1 MGLQRKAG
9 DALRAS
15 NSIDQKFS
23 EDIINMYLGLGE
35 GKKHPERYEK
45 LGEYLGGTSFSE
57 FGQKGVPLGA
67 AYTSAASRYVAPA
80 IGIGMAGNAVGS
92 VTNAVFG
99 GPEDGQ
105 QPGQLDVGGLTVA
118 SLMGAVS
125 PYAAHQALQYGGGV
139 SPEVM
144 QFLSGSHLDNPALR
158 KGGLAAAGAA
168 GTVLAN
174 ALGQAIF

>member
-23 EDIINMYLGLGE
+23 EDILNMYLRLGE

-118 SLMGAVS
+118 SLIGGAT
-125 PYAAHQALQYGGGV
+125 PYAAHQAMQYGGA
-139 SPEVM
+139 SSDM
-144 QFLSGSHLDNPALR
+144 LQHLSGVQHPMRHRA
-158 KGGLAAAGAA
+158 GLAAAGAGA
-168 GTVLAN
+168 GMLAN